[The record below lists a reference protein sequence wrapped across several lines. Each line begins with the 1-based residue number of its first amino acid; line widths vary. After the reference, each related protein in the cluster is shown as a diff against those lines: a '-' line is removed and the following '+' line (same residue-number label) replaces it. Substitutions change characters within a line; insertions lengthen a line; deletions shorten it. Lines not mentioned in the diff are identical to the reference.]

1 MELAYNDSV
10 LDKVELLQMKTTQ
23 RSTKMGRALRPGQCG
38 AIVSITV
45 CIHDLTYLYEMT
57 EAYDHSSRFS
67 PRGKRALDR
76 LILHPAASGNGLILF
91 SHSLSRG
98 SC

>member
-1 MELAYNDSV
+1 MVCNDFV

-45 CIHDLTYLYEMT
+45 CIHDLKYLYEMN
-57 EAYDHSSRFS
+57 EAYDH
-67 PRGKRALDR
+67 R
-76 LILHPAASGNGLILF
+76 LSFFP
-91 SHSLSRG
+91 
-98 SC
+98 